1 MPFWKVWP
9 ADPKV
14 TLTIANSIPQ
24 APTPAVHRLASFLIP
39 ALDVAREAGWL
50 LEDLP
55 KLWAQANVSELR
67 RLLLT
72 MLEAVYV
79 DSKEEKRIV
88 AIRPKA
94 AFQPLFTIATTKE
107 GSGVVLV
114 TGGTDE
120 GDLNGAKR
128 EPQDLASETGL
139 CLWWR
144 RGGVDLH
151 LKHELAVFVA
161 A

>member
-1 MPFWKVWP
+1 MGYPKLPVVPFWKVWP
-9 ADPKV
+9 VGPKV
-14 TLTIANSIPQ
+14 SLIIAGTIPQ
-24 APTPAVHRLASFLIP
+24 GPRVRRLASLLVP
-39 ALDVAREAGWL
+39 ALDVAGEAGKL

-55 KLWAQANVSELR
+55 KLWAQATISER
-67 RLLLT
+67 HRLLMN

-79 DSKEEKRIV
+79 DAKEEKRIV
-88 AIRPKA
+88 AIKPKA
-94 AFQPLFTIATTKE
+94 AFQPLFAIATTKE

-128 EPQDLASETGL
+128 EPQDLASEAGL

-144 RGGVDLH
+144 RG
-151 LKHELAVFVA
+151 ESIST
-161 A
+161 